1 MRPNWAEISRAALAG
16 NVRTF
21 RRRLRAAGG
30 AAPMLCAVVKANAY
44 GHGLIECAQVCRA
57 AGADWLAVT
66 DTAEAVALRRAGIGG
81 RILVL
86 GDFDGD
92 EAGEMV
98 RHGLTPTVWT
108 RAQVERLARAAKWR
122 GAGQAALPIHL
133 NVDTGM
139 SRLGAPAGEF
149 ATVARYAARRGL
161 AVEAAY
167 THLASSEGPA
177 AGVAAQ
183 MRRFF
188 AALSML
194 EPGVAAPGFFWH
206 AANSAA
212 AWRWPGGRRELP
224 GAAGVG
230 SAARR
235 GALGHGAAPEG
246 AGRKPKSA
254 GAKRERTAFAPQNA
268 GLAPEGAGMV
278 MAPQGAG
285 LVPQAA
291 GMLRVGLGLYGICL
305 APGAEAE
312 LRPALAWKTR
322 IVALRDVPAG
332 TPVGY
337 GGDRPGGWKAPR
349 RGRIATLACGYA
361 DGYLRAIS
369 FARGAHVLV
378 RGRRAPLA
386 GRVSMDLMGVDVS
399 AVPTARVGDEVV
411 LIGAQG
417 PARITANDVAGWA
430 GTIAYEVTCAIAAR
444 VQRRY
449 R

>member
-1 MRPNWAEISRAALAG
+1 
-16 NVRTF
+16 
-21 RRRLRAAGG
+21 
-30 AAPMLCAVVKANAY
+30 MLCAVVKANAY
-44 GHGLIECAQVCRA
+44 GHGLIECAQVCQA

-98 RHGLTPTVWT
+98 RQGLTPTVWT

-122 GAGQAALPIHL
+122 GAGRAAALSIHL

-139 SRLGAPAGEF
+139 SRLGTPAREF
-149 ATVARYAARRGL
+149 AAVARYAARGGL

-177 AGVAAQ
+177 PGVAAQ

-188 AALSML
+188 TALAAL
-194 EPGVAAPGFFWH
+194 EPGVAAPGFYWH

-212 AWRWPGGRRELP
+212 AWRWPGGRRKLP
-224 GAAGVG
+224 GAE

-235 GALGHGAAPEG
+235 RAPGRAAATEGAATPG
-246 AGRKPKSA
+246 AGI
-254 GAKRERTAFAPQNA
+254 APR
-268 GLAPEGAGMV
+268 GAGN
-278 MAPQGAG
+278 APRGAG
-285 LVPQAA
+285 ILPQRA
-291 GMLRVGLGLYGICL
+291 GMIRVGLGLYGICL
-305 APGAEAE
+305 APGADAE
-312 LRPALAWKTR
+312 LRPVLAWKTR
-322 IVALRDVPAG
+322 IVALREVPAG

-337 GGDRPGGWKAPR
+337 GGDRPGGWKAR
-349 RGRIATLACGYA
+349 RRARIATLACGYA
-361 DGYLRAIS
+361 DGYLRATG

-399 AVPTARVGDEVV
+399 AVPAARVGDEVV
-411 LIGAQG
+411 LIGTQG
-417 PARITANDVAGWA
+417 AARITASDLAGWG
-430 GTIAYEVTCAIAAR
+430 GTIAYEVTCAIAPR
-444 VQRRY
+444 VPRHY

>member
-122 GAGQAALPIHL
+122 GAGRAAPIHL

-139 SRLGAPAGEF
+139 SRLGVPAGEF
-149 ATVARYAARRGL
+149 AALAQYAARRGL

-194 EPGVAAPGFFWH
+194 EPGVAAPGFYWH

-230 SAARR
+230 SAAPPA
-235 GALGHGAAPEG
+235 AL
-246 AGRKPKSA
+246 GRKPKSA
-254 GAKRERTAFAPQNA
+254 GAKRGRAAFAPQNA
-268 GLAPEGAGMV
+268 GLAA
-278 MAPQGAG
+278 QGAG
-285 LVPQAA
+285 LAPLGA
-291 GMLRVGLGLYGICL
+291 GMAEHGAGLVAQSAGMIRVGLGLYGICL

-312 LRPALAWKTR
+312 LRPVLAWNTR

-399 AVPTARVGDEVV
+399 AVPAARVGDEVV
-411 LIGAQG
+411 LIGTQG
-417 PARITANDVAGWA
+417 PARITASDVADWA
-430 GTIAYEVTCAIAAR
+430 GTIAYEVTCAIAPR

-449 R
+449 H

>member
-16 NVRTF
+16 NVRAF
-21 RRRLRAAGG
+21 RRRLRAARG
-30 AAPMLCAVVKANAY
+30 AGPMLCAVVKANAY

-57 AGADWLAVT
+57 AGAAWLAVT

-122 GAGQAALPIHL
+122 GAGQASALPIHL

-139 SRLGAPAGEF
+139 SRLGAPAAEF
-149 ATVARYAARRGL
+149 AAVARYAARRGL

-194 EPGVAAPGFFWH
+194 EPGVAAPGFYWH
-206 AANSAA
+206 AANSAG

-224 GAAGVG
+224 GAVGAG
-230 SAARR
+230 SATPPA
-235 GALGHGAAPEG
+235 ALGRSAATEG
-246 AGRKPKSA
+246 AGRKPTSA
-254 GAKRERTAFAPQNA
+254 GAKRESAAFAPQ
-268 GLAPEGAGMV
+268 GAGPAPQGV
-278 MAPQGAG
+278 GMAPHGAG
-285 LVPQAA
+285 LVPQPA
-291 GMLRVGLGLYGICL
+291 GMIRVGLGLYGICL
-305 APGAEAE
+305 APGADAE
-312 LRPALAWKTR
+312 LRPVLAWKTR

-337 GGDRPGGWKAPR
+337 GGDRPGGWKAR
-349 RGRIATLACGYA
+349 RRARIATLACGYA

-378 RGRRAPLA
+378 RGRQAPLA
-386 GRVSMDLMGVDVS
+386 GRVSMDLMGVDVTGIP
-399 AVPTARVGDEVV
+399 AARMGDEVV

-417 PARITANDVAGWA
+417 PARITASDVAGWA
-430 GTIAYEVTCAIAAR
+430 GTIAYEVTCAIAPR

-449 R
+449 H

>member
-1 MRPNWAEISRAALAG
+1 MRPNWAEISRAALRG
-16 NVRTF
+16 NVRAF
-21 RRRLRAAGG
+21 RRRLLAAAEGP
-30 AAPMLCAVVKANAY
+30 APMLCAVVKANAY
-44 GHGLIECAQVCRA
+44 GHGLIACAQVCRA
-57 AGADWLAVT
+57 AGAAWLAVT

-92 EAGEMV
+92 EAAEMV

-122 GAGQAALPIHL
+122 GAGRAAALPIHL

-139 SRLGAPAGEF
+139 SRLGAPAAEF
-149 ATVARYAARRGL
+149 AAVARYAARRGL

-194 EPGVAAPGFFWH
+194 EPGVAAPGFYWH

-224 GAAGVG
+224 GAAGAG
-230 SAARR
+230 SATPPAALGR
-235 GALGHGAAPEG
+235 GAATEG
-246 AGRKPKSA
+246 AGLKPKSA
-254 GAKRERTAFAPQNA
+254 GAKLEGAAFAPKNA
-268 GLAPEGAGMV
+268 GLAPLGAG

-285 LVPQAA
+285 
-291 GMLRVGLGLYGICL
+291 MIRVGLGLYGICL
-305 APGAEAE
+305 APGADAE
-312 LRPALAWKTR
+312 LRPVLAWKTR

-337 GGDRPGGWKAPR
+337 GGDRPGGWKAR
-349 RGRIATLACGYA
+349 RRARIATLACGYA
-361 DGYLRAIS
+361 DGYLRATG

-399 AVPTARVGDEVV
+399 AVPAARVGDEVV

-417 PARITANDVAGWA
+417 PARITASDVAGWA

-449 R
+449 H

>member
-21 RRRLRAAGG
+21 RRRLRAAAEG

-44 GHGLIECAQVCRA
+44 GHGLTECAQVCQA
-57 AGADWLAVT
+57 AGAAWLAVT

-92 EAGEMV
+92 EAGAMV
-98 RHGLTPTVWT
+98 RHGLTPTVWM
-108 RAQVERLARAAKWR
+108 RAQVGRLARAAKRR
-122 GAGQAALPIHL
+122 GAGRAAALPIHL

-149 ATVARYAARRGL
+149 AALARYAARRGL

-194 EPGVAAPGFFWH
+194 EPGVAAPGFYWH
-206 AANSAA
+206 AANSAG

-224 GAAGVG
+224 GAAGAG
-230 SAARR
+230 SATPLAALGR
-235 GALGHGAAPEG
+235 GAATEG
-246 AGRKPKSA
+246 AGLAPKSA
-254 GAKRERTAFAPQNA
+254 GAKRESAAFAPQNA
-268 GLAPEGAGMV
+268 GLAPQGAGMV
-278 MAPQGAG
+278 MAPRGAG
-285 LVPQAA
+285 
-291 GMLRVGLGLYGICL
+291 MIRVGLGLYGICL
-305 APGAEAE
+305 APGADAE
-312 LRPALAWKTR
+312 LRPVLAWKTR

-349 RGRIATLACGYA
+349 RARIATLACGYA

-386 GRVSMDLMGVDVS
+386 GRVSMDLMGVDVTGIP
-399 AVPTARVGDEVV
+399 AARMGDEVV

-417 PARITANDVAGWA
+417 GVRITANDVAGWA
-430 GTIAYEVTCAIAAR
+430 GTIAYEVTCGIAAR

>member
-1 MRPNWAEISRAALAG
+1 
-16 NVRTF
+16 
-21 RRRLRAAGG
+21 
-30 AAPMLCAVVKANAY
+30 
-44 GHGLIECAQVCRA
+44 
-57 AGADWLAVT
+57 
-66 DTAEAVALRRAGIGG
+66 
-81 RILVL
+81 
-86 GDFDGD
+86 
-92 EAGEMV
+92 
-98 RHGLTPTVWT
+98 
-108 RAQVERLARAAKWR
+108 
-122 GAGQAALPIHL
+122 
-133 NVDTGM
+133 
-139 SRLGAPAGEF
+139 
-149 ATVARYAARRGL
+149 
-161 AVEAAY
+161 
-167 THLASSEGPA
+167 
-177 AGVAAQ
+177 
-183 MRRFF
+183 
-188 AALSML
+188 
-194 EPGVAAPGFFWH
+194 
-206 AANSAA
+206 
-212 AWRWPGGRRELP
+212 
-224 GAAGVG
+224 
-230 SAARR
+230 
-235 GALGHGAAPEG
+235 
-246 AGRKPKSA
+246 
-254 GAKRERTAFAPQNA
+254 
-268 GLAPEGAGMV
+268 MV

-305 APGAEAE
+305 APGADAE
-312 LRPALAWKTR
+312 LRPVLAWKTR

-337 GGDRPGGWKAPR
+337 GGDRPGGWKAR
-349 RGRIATLACGYA
+349 RRARIATLACGYA